1 MYSRKKIKLRAS
13 RFWCMQYPYA
23 WITQS
28 KIECNWVP
36 KNHRGTKWW
45 PARRAATVKVLI
57 CKRARARLPKA
68 CLLTSRR
75 ASALFGVPIWSHA
88 VAVWNQEV
96 QNQSSAEISGLI
108 LSPYWSRNDPI
119 YQVIF
124 STVLV
129 PYKMHAESW
138 ELDLNSEFRVLT
150 SWISLTLS
158 STIQNACNNK
168 NDLKV
173 GIDFQC
179 SMNMVPKCR
188 AQFMHDWIPAV
199 LSARTRDCRRRPD
212 LIARAENHNSTQPGC
227 HVASRTRSTDLQKMT
242 WYFRS
247 FPVRG

>member
-1 MYSRKKIKLRAS
+1 MVLR
-13 RFWCMQYPYA
+13 
-23 WITQS
+23 
-28 KIECNWVP
+28 
-36 KNHRGTKWW
+36 
-45 PARRAATVKVLI
+45 PARLEVGHYDSFWQIWFSEVSWALAGPLVDTLI
-57 CKRARARLPKA
+57 MYR
-68 CLLTSRR
+68 
-75 ASALFGVPIWSHA
+75 
-88 VAVWNQEV
+88 E
-96 QNQSSAEISGLI
+96 

-173 GIDFQC
+173 DIDFQC

-188 AQFMHDWIPAV
+188 AQFMHNWIPAV

-212 LIARAENHNSTQPGC
+212 LIARPGNHNSTQAGC
-227 HVASRTRSTDLQKMT
+227 HVAFRTRSTDLQKMT
-242 WYFRS
+242 SLGRS
-247 FPVRG
+247 FPVRGYSRSTGPGGRPM

>member
-1 MYSRKKIKLRAS
+1 MY
-13 RFWCMQYPYA
+13 
-23 WITQS
+23 
-28 KIECNWVP
+28 NV
-36 KNHRGTKWW
+36 
-45 PARRAATVKVLI
+45 
-57 CKRARARLPKA
+57 
-68 CLLTSRR
+68 
-75 ASALFGVPIWSHA
+75 
-88 VAVWNQEV
+88 
-96 QNQSSAEISGLI
+96 

-124 STVLV
+124 FTVLV

-199 LSARTRDCRRRPD
+199 LSARTRDCRRRSD

-247 FPVRG
+247 FLAREDSQSLPLFPVRG

>member
-1 MYSRKKIKLRAS
+1 MYL
-13 RFWCMQYPYA
+13 
-23 WITQS
+23 
-28 KIECNWVP
+28 
-36 KNHRGTKWW
+36 GTC
-45 PARRAATVKVLI
+45 TELD
-57 CKRARARLPKA
+57 
-68 CLLTSRR
+68 
-75 ASALFGVPIWSHA
+75 
-88 VAVWNQEV
+88 
-96 QNQSSAEISGLI
+96 

-188 AQFMHDWIPAV
+188 AQFMHDCCCTERAHQR
-199 LSARTRDCRRRPD
+199 LSKTSRFDRARWKSQQYTTRLPCSVSNSIDRFTEND
-212 LIARAENHNSTQPGC
+212 LIFQVISSKGIVASYTQHARAGVSYVT
-227 HVASRTRSTDLQKMT
+227 SYYYT
-242 WYFRS
+242 
-247 FPVRG
+247 

>member
-1 MYSRKKIKLRAS
+1 MRRSSQIIPIADR
-13 RFWCMQYPYA
+13 PYH
-23 WITQS
+23 
-28 KIECNWVP
+28 V
-36 KNHRGTKWW
+36 
-45 PARRAATVKVLI
+45 
-57 CKRARARLPKA
+57 
-68 CLLTSRR
+68 
-75 ASALFGVPIWSHA
+75 
-88 VAVWNQEV
+88 
-96 QNQSSAEISGLI
+96 
-108 LSPYWSRNDPI
+108 SPYWSRNDPI

-212 LIARAENHNSTQPGC
+212 LIARAENHKSTQPGC

-242 WYFRS
+242 SLGRS

>member
-1 MYSRKKIKLRAS
+1 
-13 RFWCMQYPYA
+13 
-23 WITQS
+23 
-28 KIECNWVP
+28 
-36 KNHRGTKWW
+36 
-45 PARRAATVKVLI
+45 
-57 CKRARARLPKA
+57 
-68 CLLTSRR
+68 
-75 ASALFGVPIWSHA
+75 
-88 VAVWNQEV
+88 
-96 QNQSSAEISGLI
+96 
-108 LSPYWSRNDPI
+108 
-119 YQVIF
+119 
-124 STVLV
+124 
-129 PYKMHAESW
+129 MHAESW

-227 HVASRTRSTDLQKMT
+227 HVASRTRSTDLQKMVISST
-242 WYFRS
+242 PAGPGFTVKRPIRKEEVLVPPLLHSRLILLLLASRIWRALHESVNFVHDPEKQYKSLSVAHRPGGNTVS
-247 FPVRG
+247 RQTVLSTAQRQA

>member
-1 MYSRKKIKLRAS
+1 
-13 RFWCMQYPYA
+13 
-23 WITQS
+23 
-28 KIECNWVP
+28 
-36 KNHRGTKWW
+36 
-45 PARRAATVKVLI
+45 
-57 CKRARARLPKA
+57 
-68 CLLTSRR
+68 
-75 ASALFGVPIWSHA
+75 
-88 VAVWNQEV
+88 
-96 QNQSSAEISGLI
+96 
-108 LSPYWSRNDPI
+108 
-119 YQVIF
+119 
-124 STVLV
+124 
-129 PYKMHAESW
+129 MHAESW

-150 SWISLTLS
+150 SWISLTLRLS

-247 FPVRG
+247 FPVRGYIVLSLTVEFNLGIPNWGVYWVGGCIEDLCFRLGSLVTTRVSARD

>member
-1 MYSRKKIKLRAS
+1 MHVSR
-13 RFWCMQYPYA
+13 
-23 WITQS
+23 
-28 KIECNWVP
+28 
-36 KNHRGTKWW
+36 
-45 PARRAATVKVLI
+45 ATVRKNFYHCSQGLATVCTAVQLQGVH
-57 CKRARARLPKA
+57 PKLG
-68 CLLTSRR
+68 C
-75 ASALFGVPIWSHA
+75 FWV
-88 VAVWNQEV
+88 
-96 QNQSSAEISGLI
+96 
-108 LSPYWSRNDPI
+108 SPYWSRNDPI

-247 FPVRG
+247 FPAWAI

>member
-1 MYSRKKIKLRAS
+1 MHDHYFWIYGISSDPGTGFENCGLEAWSPQFSDRFPGFTDSRPDFQTC
-13 RFWCMQYPYA
+13 FWF
-23 WITQS
+23 WD
-28 KIECNWVP
+28 
-36 KNHRGTKWW
+36 
-45 PARRAATVKVLI
+45 
-57 CKRARARLPKA
+57 
-68 CLLTSRR
+68 
-75 ASALFGVPIWSHA
+75 
-88 VAVWNQEV
+88 
-96 QNQSSAEISGLI
+96 SGLSRNFMLFCAPNAI
-108 LSPYWSRNDPI
+108 VVPYYVSPYWSRNDPI

>member
-1 MYSRKKIKLRAS
+1 MPQCSQINCILRVYSCRRLR
-13 RFWCMQYPYA
+13 FHW
-23 WITQS
+23 
-28 KIECNWVP
+28 
-36 KNHRGTKWW
+36 
-45 PARRAATVKVLI
+45 LLL
-57 CKRARARLPKA
+57 RLY
-68 CLLTSRR
+68 
-75 ASALFGVPIWSHA
+75 
-88 VAVWNQEV
+88 
-96 QNQSSAEISGLI
+96 

>member
-1 MYSRKKIKLRAS
+1 
-13 RFWCMQYPYA
+13 
-23 WITQS
+23 
-28 KIECNWVP
+28 
-36 KNHRGTKWW
+36 
-45 PARRAATVKVLI
+45 
-57 CKRARARLPKA
+57 
-68 CLLTSRR
+68 
-75 ASALFGVPIWSHA
+75 
-88 VAVWNQEV
+88 
-96 QNQSSAEISGLI
+96 
-108 LSPYWSRNDPI
+108 
-119 YQVIF
+119 
-124 STVLV
+124 
-129 PYKMHAESW
+129 MHAESW

-227 HVASRTRSTDLQKMT
+227 HVASRTRSTDLQKIT

-247 FPVRG
+247 FPLSRPISRSECRWAGTRPDLSPTVKNEFFEFSCMRAFCL

>member
-1 MYSRKKIKLRAS
+1 
-13 RFWCMQYPYA
+13 MQPWDVWDVWQTLA
-23 WITQS
+23 KTNFFSAITRS
-28 KIECNWVP
+28 FALLSIDLLVV
-36 KNHRGTKWW
+36 
-45 PARRAATVKVLI
+45 ATCRVVI
-57 CKRARARLPKA
+57 T
-68 CLLTSRR
+68 TST
-75 ASALFGVPIWSHA
+75 A
-88 VAVWNQEV
+88 V
-96 QNQSSAEISGLI
+96 
-108 LSPYWSRNDPI
+108 SPYWSRNDPI

-247 FPVRG
+247 FPVRGYCMNCKFYAQFYRTFYKSAYWT

>member
-1 MYSRKKIKLRAS
+1 MFEY
-13 RFWCMQYPYA
+13 Y
-23 WITQS
+23 
-28 KIECNWVP
+28 
-36 KNHRGTKWW
+36 
-45 PARRAATVKVLI
+45 
-57 CKRARARLPKA
+57 
-68 CLLTSRR
+68 LLD
-75 ASALFGVPIWSHA
+75 L
-88 VAVWNQEV
+88 
-96 QNQSSAEISGLI
+96 
-108 LSPYWSRNDPI
+108 DPI

-168 NDLKV
+168 HDLKV

-212 LIARAENHNSTQPGC
+212 LIARPGNHNSTQAGC
-227 HVASRTRSTDLQKMT
+227 HVAFRTRSTDLQKMT
-242 WYFRS
+242 SLGRS
-247 FPVRG
+247 FPVRGYMYGSTVKIASWQHASISRISPCQITTHFQSIPLNIVGHGKRFYMYMGRCF

>member
-1 MYSRKKIKLRAS
+1 MLKVTIL
-13 RFWCMQYPYA
+13 P
-23 WITQS
+23 
-28 KIECNWVP
+28 VP
-36 KNHRGTKWW
+36 VHLSPVREQRWFFSFQF
-45 PARRAATVKVLI
+45 RHL
-57 CKRARARLPKA
+57 
-68 CLLTSRR
+68 
-75 ASALFGVPIWSHA
+75 ASASY
-88 VAVWNQEV
+88 
-96 QNQSSAEISGLI
+96 

-188 AQFMHDWIPAV
+188 TQIMHDWIPAL

-212 LIARAENHNSTQPGC
+212 LIARPGNHNSTQAGC

-242 WYFRS
+242 SLAGDLAKSGARTTD
-247 FPVRG
+247 

>member
-1 MYSRKKIKLRAS
+1 MIVATCRVV
-13 RFWCMQYPYA
+13 
-23 WITQS
+23 IT
-28 KIECNWVP
+28 
-36 KNHRGTKWW
+36 
-45 PARRAATVKVLI
+45 
-57 CKRARARLPKA
+57 
-68 CLLTSRR
+68 TST
-75 ASALFGVPIWSHA
+75 A
-88 VAVWNQEV
+88 V
-96 QNQSSAEISGLI
+96 
-108 LSPYWSRNDPI
+108 SPYWSRNDPI

-247 FPVRG
+247 FPVRGYEYRSQQVLSDSFARTAPLLKGFSLCQNFFGRPQENYLGLRTG

>member
-1 MYSRKKIKLRAS
+1 
-13 RFWCMQYPYA
+13 
-23 WITQS
+23 
-28 KIECNWVP
+28 
-36 KNHRGTKWW
+36 
-45 PARRAATVKVLI
+45 
-57 CKRARARLPKA
+57 
-68 CLLTSRR
+68 
-75 ASALFGVPIWSHA
+75 
-88 VAVWNQEV
+88 
-96 QNQSSAEISGLI
+96 
-108 LSPYWSRNDPI
+108 
-119 YQVIF
+119 
-124 STVLV
+124 
-129 PYKMHAESW
+129 MHAESW

-242 WYFRS
+242 WYIRS
-247 FPVRG
+247 FPVRGYIYMHYYNLVLRYGGRRTVVLLPYFYKTWFVHGFYTSGWSRSLTVS

>member
-1 MYSRKKIKLRAS
+1 
-13 RFWCMQYPYA
+13 
-23 WITQS
+23 
-28 KIECNWVP
+28 
-36 KNHRGTKWW
+36 
-45 PARRAATVKVLI
+45 
-57 CKRARARLPKA
+57 
-68 CLLTSRR
+68 
-75 ASALFGVPIWSHA
+75 
-88 VAVWNQEV
+88 
-96 QNQSSAEISGLI
+96 
-108 LSPYWSRNDPI
+108 
-119 YQVIF
+119 
-124 STVLV
+124 
-129 PYKMHAESW
+129 MHAESW

-150 SWISLTLS
+150 SFISLTLS

-188 AQFMHDWIPAV
+188 AQFMHDWIPDV

-247 FPVRG
+247 FPVRGYGKTADCICVHLHAPRAMPGSAEVRTPAPENSSSRSIF